1 MGAGGAEE
9 MMATRLTIS
18 KEENMLWDNR
28 YRQLEMGEVVQA
40 GDEIFRSDHPWH
52 GGNERWEPVPPS
64 QVGQIAPD
72 PRYVS
77 HRRFRR
83 LIWA

>member
-1 MGAGGAEE
+1 

-28 YRQLEMGEVVQA
+28 YRQLEMGEVVQE
-40 GDEIFRSDHPWH
+40 GDEIFCSDHPWH
-52 GGNERWEPVPPS
+52 GGNERWEPVTPD

-83 LIWA
+83 LVWA